1 MAALS
6 AKEVADTISFS
17 DLAFFAKRTAISSLF
32 TKSLLT
38 SPLFLEP
45 LRALFAVFVT
55 GILIICLR
63 LLVYCKEARISRRG
77 MENLIAKGKKILNSQ
92 QNTVLSAAT
101 LIMGM
106 IGISMVLGLVR
117 QRVLASYFDP
127 GSLSLFFAAFRLP
140 DAIFQ
145 VLVFGT
151 FSSAFIPVFTKTLK
165 EGEAKAWML
174 AGKIVSIGLTIF
186 AVAVVIIGIF
196 APQLYSFI
204 APGYS
209 ASDTAKIAFLAR
221 IIFVAQGFFVISYV
235 LTGVLESLKRF
246 LIPALAPI
254 FYNLGIILG
263 TVVLTPYLGLTAPAV
278 GVVIGAFAHFII
290 QYPLSRKLGFRFIWN
305 FKADEGVK
313 EIGKLSLPRVID
325 LAFDQI
331 GKSVELFLS
340 SIISQ
345 ASYTYYTFANSLQLL
360 PVSLFG
366 TSLAKAVL
374 PMLSE
379 VTGDKKEFRKILLSA
394 IYQAMFFT
402 LPLSV
407 ALMALRIPIVRLIYG
422 TRIFDWNSTVQTGTV
437 LSVFALSVIFQTL
450 MSILTRSFFALHDTK
465 TPVKVSFIGLA
476 LLVIGDFVLVRGF
489 NLPVWALAASF
500 AFSTFVESVILIIL
514 IDKRIGEI
522 VNLKFIAHTLKIFI
536 AAAISGGAMYFML
549 KIFDK
554 SVWVK
559 RLSFLGG
566 LEATHTF
573 PFEKFVLD
581 TRYTGN
587 LIILTLVTFIVGLL
601 IYILI
606 CLLFRV
612 DEVRY
617 FLNLVKKITVKGGL
631 PHLPPKEEE
640 PITPTTDI
648 PGGS

>member
-1 MAALS
+1 
-6 AKEVADTISFS
+6 
-17 DLAFFAKRTAISSLF
+17 
-32 TKSLLT
+32 
-38 SPLFLEP
+38 
-45 LRALFAVFVT
+45 
-55 GILIICLR
+55 
-63 LLVYCKEARISRRG
+63 
-77 MENLIAKGKKILNSQ
+77 MENLVARGKKIFNSQ

-101 LIMGM
+101 LIMAM
-106 IGISMVLGLVR
+106 IAISMILGLVR

-127 GSLSLFFAAFRLP
+127 NSLSLFFAAFRLP

-151 FSSAFIPVFTKTLK
+151 FSSAFIPVFTKTLR
-165 EGEAKAWML
+165 EGEAKAWRL
-174 AGKIVSIGLTIF
+174 AGKIVSISLTIF
-186 AVAVVIIGIF
+186 IVAVAIIGIF

-204 APGYS
+204 APGYEP
-209 ASDTAKIAFLAR
+209 SDTAKIVTLAR

-290 QYPLSRKLGFRFIWN
+290 QYPLSRKLGFRFVWD
-305 FKADEGVK
+305 FEADDGVK
-313 EIGKLSLPRVID
+313 EIGRLSLPRVVD
-325 LAFDQI
+325 LSFDQI

-379 VTGDKKEFRKILLSA
+379 VDGDKKKFRRILLSA

-402 LPLSV
+402 LPMAA
-407 ALMALRIPIVRLIYG
+407 ALIALRIPVVRLIYG
-422 TRIFDWNSTVQTGTV
+422 TKIFDWNSTVQTGTV
-437 LSVFALSVIFQTL
+437 LSVFAFSIVCQTL

-465 TPVKVSFIGLA
+465 TPVIVSFAGLVI
-476 LLVIGDFVLVRGF
+476 LVIGDFALVKG
-489 NLPVWALAASF
+489 LGLDVWALAASF
-500 AFSTFVESVILIIL
+500 ALSTFIESVILLIL
-514 IDKRIGEI
+514 INRRIGEI
-522 VNLKFIAHTLKIFI
+522 VNLKFAVHSLKIFV
-536 AAAISGGAMYFML
+536 AAAISGGAMFFML
-549 KIFDK
+549 KVFDK

-566 LEATHTF
+566 VDVTSTF

-587 LIILTLVTFIVGLL
+587 LIILTGVTFLVGLA
-601 IYILI
+601 IYTVIS
-606 CLLFRV
+606 LLFKV
-612 DEVRY
+612 EEAKY
-617 FLNLVKKITVKGGL
+617 FLNLAKKMIVKRFIPPL
-631 PHLPPKEEE
+631 PAKETE
-640 PITPTTDI
+640 PITPTTET
-648 PGGS
+648 PSGS